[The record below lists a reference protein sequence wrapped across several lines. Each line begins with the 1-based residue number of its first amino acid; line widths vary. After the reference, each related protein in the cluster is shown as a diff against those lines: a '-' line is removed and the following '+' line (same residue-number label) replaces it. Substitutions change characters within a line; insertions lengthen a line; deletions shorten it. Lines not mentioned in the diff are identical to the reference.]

1 MSNETKWDVFG
12 QLLSAYQNLLIKGI
26 EIYDK
31 NHCDAVYE
39 NITTPWNVVYDDA
52 LPDDLPVLPKEVGE
66 YIKRQKD
73 DLLTEQL
80 FVIFLT
86 IQHNINTD
94 NPPDLKAENW
104 IIDHSDT
111 FASAWVLG
119 VWRVEETGEIVKLIK

>member
-1 MSNETKWDVFG
+1 MINETKRDV
-12 QLLSAYQNLLIKGI
+12 LV
-26 EIYDK
+26 
-31 NHCDAVYE
+31 DAVDALADAQASGGNVGHQDANLFMVEYE
-39 NITTPWNVVYDDA
+39 KA
-52 LPDDLPVLPKEVGE
+52 LPDDLPLIPKAVGE

-86 IQHNINTD
+86 IQHNINID

-111 FASAWVLG
+111 FARAWLDG
-119 VWRVEETGEIVKLIK
+119 YEIDNKS

>member
-1 MSNETKWDVFG
+1 MSNETKQDVF
-12 QLLSAYQNLLIKGI
+12 
-26 EIYDK
+26 
-31 NHCDAVYE
+31 DAV
-39 NITTPWNVVYDDA
+39 WNRLAGYQVFFNGWPRETLDGYKKRYDNA
-52 LPDDLPVLPKEVGE
+52 LPDDLPVIPEAVGK

-111 FASAWVLG
+111 FARAWLDG
-119 VWRVEETGEIVKLIK
+119 YQVEEDD

>member
-1 MSNETKWDVFG
+1 MSNETKRDVLVDVVDALADAQASG
-12 QLLSAYQNLLIKGI
+12 GNVGHQDANLFMA
-26 EIYDK
+26 E
-31 NHCDAVYE
+31 YE
-39 NITTPWNVVYDDA
+39 NA
-52 LPDDLPVLPKEVGE
+52 LPDDLPLIPKAVGE

-94 NPPDLKAENW
+94 NTPDLKAENW

-111 FASAWVLG
+111 LARAWVLG
-119 VWRVEETGEIVKLIK
+119 VWRVQETWEIVKLEVEN

>member
-1 MSNETKWDVFG
+1 MSNDTKRDVFEDIVDSLNVLDG
-12 QLLSAYQNLLIKGI
+12 APDDYCKKLIDR
-26 EIYDK
+26 YD
-31 NHCDAVYE
+31 A
-39 NITTPWNVVYDDA
+39 A
-52 LPDDLPVLPKEVGE
+52 LPDDLPVIPKEVGE

-111 FASAWVLG
+111 FARAWLDGYV
-119 VWRVEETGEIVKLIK
+119 VEEEK